1 MLRLIVYYMSDSW
14 CAWWLITHIIYI
26 AAGLEAAHIVLCLMR
41 PQTQISCLCAR
52 ACVRA
57 YARVGR
63 YSVYWNIMTL
73 SACMHA
79 CVRVCACVCVCVCVC
94 VYIYALAHTH
104 THMNLHQS
112 RHTYTPCTHTPD
124 THTHHVQT
132 HIHTM
137 YAHTCA
143 SCS

>member
-94 VYIYALAHTH
+94 VHLCTRTHAHTH
-104 THMNLHQS
+104 EFTPVQTHI
-112 RHTYTPCTHTPD
+112 HTA
-124 THTHHVQT
+124 HTHEFTPVQT

-137 YAHTCA
+137 YAHT
-143 SCS
+143 